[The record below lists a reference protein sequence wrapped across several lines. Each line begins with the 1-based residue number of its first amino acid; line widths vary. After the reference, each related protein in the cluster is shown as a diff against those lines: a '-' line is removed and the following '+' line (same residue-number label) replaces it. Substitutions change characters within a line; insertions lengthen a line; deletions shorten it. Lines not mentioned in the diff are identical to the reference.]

1 MFAFNLCEI
10 WEVYFLTSRLY
21 LIQVQYMNQKD
32 SLKIEKIWKRNFEAK
47 VKILTETLDGN

>member
-10 WEVYFLTSRLY
+10 WEVYFLTLRLY

-32 SLKIEKIWKRNFEAK
+32 SLKIKKFGNEILRQRF
-47 VKILTETLDGN
+47 LTETLDGN